1 MKHNFL
7 IGVKSPVREQTCH
20 PLLWSLGSF
29 SLCIV
34 LLYTDRISWTQDS
47 GHWLFPYTI
56 SVILTNSAEPWGNL
70 QFFPNEEMLYDIRGL
85 DFSES
90 SRYRFSWFHMR
101 NRQVGRVSLPTLLI
115 SCYCVFPFVLTRLRF
130 IQLEYRRQLDV
141 KHIGSPLRMNHCSLQ
156 QIRVC
161 CAIGRLAEA
170 SCAIL
175 NFSSSHPRRCSEV
188 VLWG

>member
-20 PLLWSLGSF
+20 
-29 SLCIV
+29 CIV